1 MICKDGVIAFATPEQ
16 LANLNWKLAKCL
28 VAPYSPEELEAVK
41 KWRYNMHEA
50 ADWKWRTLTYQG
62 RFEISMLSYDRLA
75 MLFDDPSKASLLSDG
90 GAGAER
96 TIARCDCE
104 MSDPVYGLSK
114 YAQTADAARK
124 ALKEAHPELVEVFNL
139 ILRNGK
145 RRGASIGEIA
155 ANHNLGRKA
164 ANWRYHDHLEKISL
178 FFGVPINQG
187 ENDDE
192 TADC

>member
-1 MICKDGVIAFATPEQ
+1 MICIDGVIAFATPEQ
-16 LANLNWKLAKCL
+16 LANMNWELAKCL

-41 KWRYNMHEA
+41 KWLYNIQQT

-62 RFEISMLSYDRLA
+62 RFELSMLSYDRLA

-96 TIARCDCE
+96 TIARCDGE

-114 YAQTADAARK
+114 YVQAADAARN
-124 ALKEAHPELVEVFNL
+124 ALKKAHPELVEVFNL
-139 ILRNGK
+139 ILRNRK

-155 ANHNLGRKA
+155 ANHNLERKA
-164 ANWRYHDHLEKISL
+164 ANKRYWRHLEKIL
-178 FFGVPINQG
+178 NFFGVPICKG
-187 ENDDE
+187 EIDDE
-192 TADC
+192 MSNS